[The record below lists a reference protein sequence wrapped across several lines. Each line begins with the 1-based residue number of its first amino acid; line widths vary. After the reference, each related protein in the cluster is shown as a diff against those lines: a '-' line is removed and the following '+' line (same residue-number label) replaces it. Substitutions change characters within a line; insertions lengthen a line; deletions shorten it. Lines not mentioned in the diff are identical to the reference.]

1 MHASLASCSRASRLH
16 RPNRRE
22 TLENQ
27 PVPFPSTT
35 ARTTASD
42 SDILAETLRR
52 VASGDRAA
60 FEEVYRRTSAKLFG
74 VCLRI
79 LPVRQE
85 AEEALQEAYLSVW
98 RRAASFDAA
107 RGSAMTWL
115 ITLTRNRAVDRLRA
129 GGKVST
135 TTIDLA
141 EMVADERPLASTLME
156 TGEDE
161 ARLAYCVGTLE
172 GGEQTL
178 IRTAFFEGSTY
189 AELATRASIP
199 LGTIKSRIRRALMKL
214 RDCLA

>member
-1 MHASLASCSRASRLH
+1 MLASLRRRTRL
-16 RPNRRE
+16 RFPNRRE

-27 PVPFPSTT
+27 PAPFPSTT
-35 ARTTASD
+35 RTAASD

-52 VASGDRAA
+52 VANGDRTA

-98 RRAASFDAA
+98 RRAGSFDAA

-141 EMVADERPLASTLME
+141 DMVADERPLAPALIE
-156 TGEDE
+156 AGQDE
-161 ARLAYCVGTLE
+161 ARLAHCVGTLE
-172 GGEQTL
+172 TGEATL

-189 AELATRASIP
+189 AELASRASIP

-214 RDCLA
+214 RECLA

>member
-1 MHASLASCSRASRLH
+1 
-16 RPNRRE
+16 
-22 TLENQ
+22 
-27 PVPFPSTT
+27 V
-35 ARTTASD
+35 
-42 SDILAETLRR
+42 
-52 VASGDRAA
+52 
-60 FEEVYRRTSAKLFG
+60 
-74 VCLRI
+74 
-79 LPVRQE
+79 
-85 AEEALQEAYLSVW
+85 LQEAYLSVW

-129 GGKVST
+129 GRKVIT

-141 EMVADERPLASTLME
+141 DMVADERPLASTVME
-156 TGEDE
+156 TSEDQ

-172 GGEQTL
+172 KGDAVL